1 MFANIAIIITSEESP
16 AVKDWYTWRN
26 IFHIV
31 DVLCCCAIL
40 FPIVWS
46 IKRLRDACEADGKA
60 DGKMARSLEKL
71 VLFRQFY
78 IVVVMFIYFT
88 RIVVFLL
95 ESTVDYQYQWTAAAA
110 SELATLMFYTWMGV
124 KFRPFQENAY
134 LKLRQEEIEM
144 G

>member
-1 MFANIAIIITSEESP
+1 VFANIAIIITSEESP

-46 IKRLRDACEADGKA
+46 IKRLRDACEADGKS
-60 DGKMARSLEKL
+60 DGKLARSLEKL

-110 SELATLMFYTWMGV
+110 AELATLMFYTWMGV